1 MEFWGVEV
9 KAGKPLEV
17 VPGDGKVIHISQA
30 ALGDGK
36 KEKGNDLIPLR
47 MTINGEK
54 FVVGSLSGEKFPQ
67 IAFDLVFE
75 KEFEL
80 SHDWKNGSVYFCG
93 YSADNLPEDED
104 KDDFDSEDSE
114 DDAHLAIAETG
125 RIEPKV
131 AEAKPNA
138 SKSKT
143 AKPETSAKPKVTV
156 VEPKK
161 DDDSDESD
169 DEDLMDASDDSVD
182 SEDED
187 DSDSEDDSEDD
198 EKTPTP
204 KKAEPGKK
212 RPTDSASE
220 TPVTAKKAKLDTPQ
234 KTDGKKGVVHTAT
247 PHPSK
252 KGGKSPANSNK
263 SKEQTPKSDGK
274 AVSCKTCNKAFNSDG
289 ALQSHT
295 KAKHAGK

>member
-9 KAGKPLEV
+9 KAGKPLKV

-80 SHDWKNGSVYFCG
+80 SHDWKNG
-93 YSADNLPEDED
+93 N
-104 KDDFDSEDSE
+104 SEDSE

-143 AKPETSAKPKVTV
+143 AKPAKPETSAKPKVTL

-161 DDDSDESD
+161 DDDSDEDDESD

-182 SEDED
+182 SEDDDDAED
-187 DSDSEDDSEDD
+187 EYDSEDED

-234 KTDGKKGVVHTAT
+234 KTDGKKGGVHTAT

-274 AVSCKTCNKAFNSDG
+274 VVSCKTCNKAFNSDG